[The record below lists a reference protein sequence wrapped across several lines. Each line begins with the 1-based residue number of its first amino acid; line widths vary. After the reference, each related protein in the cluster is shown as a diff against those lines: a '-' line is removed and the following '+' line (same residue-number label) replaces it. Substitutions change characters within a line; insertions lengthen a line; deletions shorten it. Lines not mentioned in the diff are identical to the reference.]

1 MSKIFQPFRAVGVVS
16 GDAPFSLTALGA
28 RNFATV
34 PVGNAFH
41 VYDCADLRLSL
52 VSAQVDA
59 ALACVCGVGECTVTA
74 SAGPGRSEFFFFFF
88 LLLSSSFF
96 FFLLVL
102 VRRLLL
108 PRRCG
113 GFFWF
118 FLLLVLPCAA
128 LSIVA
133 RGRDGRERRERERE
147 KERDRQTDRQTE
159 TDRQRGKRERER
171 ERG

>member
-96 FFLLVL
+96 FFLLL
-102 VRRLLL
+102 SSS
-108 PRRCG
+108 
-113 GFFWF
+113 F
-118 FLLLVLPCAA
+118 FLFLFGGCCCRVVVAA
-128 LSIVA
+128 SS
-133 RGRDGRERRERERE
+133 EFFFF
-147 KERDRQTDRQTE
+147 
-159 TDRQRGKRERER
+159 
-171 ERG
+171 

>member
-74 SAGPGRSEFFFFFF
+74 SAGPGRSEFLSFSSSSSSSCSFFLLFLFLFGGCCCRVVVAASSEFFFF
-88 LLLSSSFF
+88 
-96 FFLLVL
+96 
-102 VRRLLL
+102 
-108 PRRCG
+108 
-113 GFFWF
+113 
-118 FLLLVLPCAA
+118 
-128 LSIVA
+128 
-133 RGRDGRERRERERE
+133 
-147 KERDRQTDRQTE
+147 
-159 TDRQRGKRERER
+159 
-171 ERG
+171 